1 MSSFEGRQPM
11 PILDA
16 KFLKQI
22 TRLQIRSEVVSRG
35 KFKGERRS
43 LNRGASVEFADYRT
57 YELGDDLRHID
68 WNVYARLDRLFLKLF
83 NAEEDLPIFILIDN
97 STSMDFGQ
105 PTKLEC
111 AKRVAAALS
120 YIGLISFDRVSV
132 YTFSDQLTP
141 IVSSMYGKAQF
152 PKLSQAIEGI
162 DGGGETHL
170 TTCLQR
176 FITEIKGP
184 GVGIIISDFWDM
196 DGYETAVKGL
206 LSRSFDLTLIHLL
219 SDEEIHPQLSGELQ
233 LADAETGQAKEI
245 TANEGAL
252 TSYTERLNAFCE
264 TLKRYCLNRGV
275 TYIRMNQQT
284 PIEQFI
290 LQDLRQSGVIH

>member
-1 MSSFEGRQPM
+1 MSL
-11 PILDA
+11 LDT

-22 TRLQIRSEVVSRG
+22 ARLQIRSENVFRG

-57 YELGDDLRHID
+57 YELGDDLRHVD

-83 NAEEDLPIFILIDN
+83 DADEDLPIFILIDN
-97 STSMDFGQ
+97 STSMDFGR

-111 AKRVAAALS
+111 AKRIAAALS

-132 YTFSDQLTP
+132 YTFSDQLTS
-141 IVSSMYGKAQF
+141 IVPSMYGKAQF

-162 DGGGETHL
+162 AKGGETHL

-176 FITEIKGP
+176 FLTETKGP

-196 DGYETAVKGL
+196 NGYEIGIKQLV
-206 LSRSFDLTLIHLL
+206 SRNFDLTLIHLL
-219 SDEEIHPQLSGELQ
+219 SDEELQPRLSGELQ
-233 LADAETGQAKEI
+233 LADAETGQSKEI
-245 TANEGAL
+245 TVNEGAL
-252 TSYTERLNAFCE
+252 VGYTERLNAFCE
-264 TLKRYCLNRGV
+264 NLKRYCLNRGV
-275 TYIRMNQQT
+275 TYIRMNHQI

-290 LQDLRQSGVIH
+290 LQDLRRNGSIR

>member
-1 MSSFEGRQPM
+1 MAL
-11 PILDA
+11 LDA

-22 TRLQIRSEVVSRG
+22 ARLHIRSEDVFRG

-97 STSMDFGQ
+97 SMSMDFGR

-111 AKRVAAALS
+111 AKRIAAALS

-132 YTFSDQLTP
+132 YTFSDQLTS
-141 IVSSMYGKAQF
+141 IVSFMYGKAQF
-152 PKLSQAIEGI
+152 PKVSQAIEGI
-162 DGGGETHL
+162 AGGGETYL

-176 FITEIKGP
+176 FITETKGA

-196 DGYETAVKGL
+196 DGYETGIKRL
-206 LSRSFDLTLIHLL
+206 LSRNFDLTLIHLL
-219 SDEEIHPQLSGELQ
+219 SDEEMHPRLSGELQ

-245 TANEGAL
+245 TVNEQAL
-252 TSYTERLNAFCE
+252 VSYTERLNAFCE
-264 TLKRYCLNRGV
+264 NLKRYCLNRGV
-275 TYIRMNQQT
+275 TYIRMNHQT
-284 PIEQFI
+284 SIEQFI
-290 LQDLRQSGVIH
+290 LRDLRRNGFIHY

>member
-1 MSSFEGRQPM
+1 M
-11 PILDA
+11 PLLDA

-22 TRLQIRSEVVSRG
+22 TRLQIRSEVVFRG

-57 YELGDDLRHID
+57 YELGDDLRHVD

-83 NAEEDLPIFILIDN
+83 NAEEDLPISILIDN
-97 STSMDFGQ
+97 SMSMDFGQ

-111 AKRVAAALS
+111 AKRIAAALS

-141 IVSSMYGKAQF
+141 IVSSIYGKAQF
-152 PKLSQAIEGI
+152 PKLSQTIEGI
-162 DGGGETHL
+162 AKGGETHL
-170 TTCLQR
+170 TACLQR
-176 FITEIKGP
+176 FLTEIKGP

-196 DGYETAVKGL
+196 DGYETTIKRL

-219 SDEEIHPQLSGELQ
+219 SDEEIHPRLSGELQ

-245 TANEGAL
+245 TVNEEAL
-252 TSYTERLNAFCE
+252 ASYTERLNAFCE
-264 TLKRYCLNRGV
+264 NLKRYCLNRGA
-275 TYIRMNQQT
+275 TYIRMNHQT
-284 PIEQFI
+284 PLEQFI
-290 LQDLRQSGVIH
+290 LRDLRRSGFIH

>member
-1 MSSFEGRQPM
+1 MAL
-11 PILDA
+11 LDA

-22 TRLQIRSEVVSRG
+22 ARLHIRSEDVFRG

-97 STSMDFGQ
+97 SMSMDFGR

-111 AKRVAAALS
+111 AKRIAAALS

-132 YTFSDQLTP
+132 YTFSDQLTS
-141 IVSSMYGKAQF
+141 IVSFMYGKAQF
-152 PKLSQAIEGI
+152 PKVSQAIEGI
-162 DGGGETHL
+162 AGGGETYL

-176 FITEIKGP
+176 FITETKGA

-196 DGYETAVKGL
+196 DGYETGIK
-206 LSRSFDLTLIHLL
+206 RSSL
-219 SDEEIHPQLSGELQ
+219 EIS
-233 LADAETGQAKEI
+233 T
-245 TANEGAL
+245 
-252 TSYTERLNAFCE
+252 
-264 TLKRYCLNRGV
+264 
-275 TYIRMNQQT
+275 
-284 PIEQFI
+284 
-290 LQDLRQSGVIH
+290 

>member
-1 MSSFEGRQPM
+1 MSL
-11 PILDA
+11 LDPQ
-16 KFLKQI
+16 FLKQI
-22 TRLQIRSEVVSRG
+22 ARLQIRSDVVFRG

-83 NAEEDLPIFILIDN
+83 NAEEDLPVFILIDN
-97 STSMDFGQ
+97 SVSMDFGQ

-111 AKRVAAALS
+111 AKQVAAALS

-141 IVSSMYGKAQF
+141 IVPSMYGKAQF
-152 PKLSQAIEGI
+152 PKLSQAIERI
-162 DGGGETHL
+162 TGGGETHL
-170 TTCLQR
+170 TACLQR
-176 FITEIKGP
+176 FLTEIKGP
-184 GVGIIISDFWDM
+184 GVGVIISDFWDM
-196 DGYETAVKGL
+196 GGYETAIKGL

-219 SDEEIHPQLSGELQ
+219 SDEEIQPRLSGELQ

-245 TANEGAL
+245 TVNESAL
-252 TSYTERLNAFCE
+252 VSYADRLNAFCE
-264 TLKRYCLNRGV
+264 NLKRYCLNRGV

-284 PIEQFI
+284 SIDQFI
-290 LQDLRQSGVIH
+290 LQDLRRSGFIR

>member
-1 MSSFEGRQPM
+1 M
-11 PILDA
+11 PLLDP

-22 TRLQIRSEVVSRG
+22 ARLQIHSENVFRG

-43 LNRGASVEFADYRT
+43 LNRGASIEFADYRT

-97 STSMDFGQ
+97 SLSMDFGH
-105 PTKLEC
+105 PTKLER
-111 AKRVAAALS
+111 AKRIAAALS

-132 YTFSDQLTP
+132 YTFSDQLKS
-141 IVSSMYGKAQF
+141 IVSLMYGKAQF
-152 PKLSQAIEGI
+152 PKVSQAIEGI
-162 DGGGETHL
+162 AEGGETHL

-176 FITEIKGP
+176 FLTETKGH
-184 GVGIIISDFWDM
+184 GVGIIISDFWNM
-196 DGYETAVKGL
+196 DGYETGVKQL
-206 LSRSFDLTLIHLL
+206 LSRNFDLTLIHLL
-219 SDEEIHPQLSGELQ
+219 REEEVYPRLSGELQ

-245 TANEGAL
+245 TVNEQAL
-252 TSYTERLNAFCE
+252 IGYTKRLHIFCE
-264 TLKRYCLNRGV
+264 NLKRYCLNHGV
-275 TYIRMNQQT
+275 TYVRVNHQT

-290 LQDLRQSGVIH
+290 LRDLRRSGFIR

>member
-1 MSSFEGRQPM
+1 MSL
-11 PILDA
+11 LDP
-16 KFLKQI
+16 KFLKQMD
-22 TRLQIRSEVVSRG
+22 RLQIRSENVFRG

-97 STSMDFGQ
+97 SMSMDFGQ

-111 AKRVAAALS
+111 AKRIAAALS

-141 IVSSMYGKAQF
+141 IVSLTYGKAQF
-152 PKLSQAIEGI
+152 PKLSQAIEEI
-162 DGGGETHL
+162 AGGGETHL

-176 FITEIKGP
+176 FVNETKGA

-196 DGYETAVKGL
+196 DGYETGVKQL

-219 SDEEIHPQLSGELQ
+219 SDEEMHPRLSGELQ
-233 LADAETGQAKEI
+233 LADAETGQSKEI
-245 TANEGAL
+245 TVNEQAL
-252 TSYTERLNAFCE
+252 MSYTERLNTFCE
-264 TLKRYCLNRGV
+264 NLKRYCLNRGV
-275 TYIRMNQQT
+275 TYIRMNHQT
-284 PIEQFI
+284 PTEQFI
-290 LQDLRQSGVIH
+290 LRDLRRSGFIH

>member
-1 MSSFEGRQPM
+1 M
-11 PILDA
+11 PLLEP

-22 TRLQIRSEVVSRG
+22 ARLQIRSENVFRG

-83 NAEEDLPIFILIDN
+83 DADEDLPIFILIDN
-97 STSMDFGQ
+97 STSMDFGR

-111 AKRVAAALS
+111 AKRIAAALS

-132 YTFSDQLTP
+132 YTFSNQLTP
-141 IVSSMYGKAQF
+141 IVPSMYGKAQF

-162 DGGGETHL
+162 AKGGETHL

-176 FITEIKGP
+176 FLAETKGP

-196 DGYETAVKGL
+196 NGYETGIKQLV
-206 LSRSFDLTLIHLL
+206 SRNFDLTLIHLL
-219 SDEEIHPQLSGELQ
+219 SDEELRPRLSGELQ
-233 LADAETGQAKEI
+233 LADAETGQSKEI
-245 TANEGAL
+245 TVNEGAL
-252 TSYTERLNAFCE
+252 VGYTERLNGFCE
-264 TLKRYCLNRGV
+264 NLKHYCLNRGV
-275 TYIRMNQQT
+275 TYMRMNHQT
-284 PIEQFI
+284 PIEQFV
-290 LQDLRQSGVIH
+290 LRDLRRSGFIH

>member
-1 MSSFEGRQPM
+1 M
-11 PILDA
+11 PLLDP

-22 TRLQIRSEVVSRG
+22 ARLQIRSEDVFRG
-35 KFKGERRS
+35 QFKGERRS

-97 STSMDFGQ
+97 STSMDFGH

-111 AKRVAAALS
+111 AKRIAAALS

-141 IVSSMYGKAQF
+141 ITPFMYSKAQF
-152 PKLSQAIEGI
+152 PKVSQAIEGI
-162 DGGGETHL
+162 VGGGETHL
-170 TTCLQR
+170 TTCLRR
-176 FITEIKGP
+176 FATETKGT

-196 DGYETAVKGL
+196 DSYETGIKQL
-206 LSRSFDLTLIHLL
+206 LSRNFDLTLIHLL
-219 SDEEIHPQLSGELQ
+219 SDEEMHPRLSGELQ
-233 LADAETGQAKEI
+233 LADAETGQSKEI
-245 TANEGAL
+245 TVNEQAL
-252 TSYTERLNAFCE
+252 MGYTERLNTFCE
-264 TLKRYCLNRGV
+264 NLKRYCLNRGV
-275 TYIRMNQQT
+275 TYIRMNHQT
-284 PIEQFI
+284 SIEQFI
-290 LQDLRQSGVIH
+290 LRDLRRSGFIH

>member
-1 MSSFEGRQPM
+1 MSL
-11 PILDA
+11 LDP

-22 TRLQIRSEVVSRG
+22 ARLQIRSENVFRG

-83 NAEEDLPIFILIDN
+83 NAEEDLPIHILIDN

-111 AKRVAAALS
+111 AKQIAAALS

-141 IVSSMYGKAQF
+141 IVSLVYGKSQF
-152 PKLSQAIEGI
+152 PKLAQAIEGI
-162 DGGGETHL
+162 TGGGDTHL
-170 TTCLQR
+170 TTCVQR
-176 FITEIKGP
+176 FVTEIKGT

-196 DGYETAVKGL
+196 DGYETGVKQL
-206 LSRSFDLTLIHLL
+206 LARSFDLTLIHLL
-219 SDEEIHPQLSGELQ
+219 SNEEMQPELSGELQ
-233 LADAETGQAKEI
+233 LTDAETGQSKEI
-245 TANEGAL
+245 TVNEGAL
-252 TSYTERLNAFCE
+252 VSYTQRLNAFCD

-275 TYIRMNQQT
+275 TYIRMNHQT
-284 PIEQFI
+284 PIEQFV
-290 LQDLRQSGVIH
+290 LRDLRRGGFIH

>member
-1 MSSFEGRQPM
+1 MSL
-11 PILDA
+11 LDA

-22 TRLQIRSEVVSRG
+22 TRLQIRSENVFRG

-83 NAEEDLPIFILIDN
+83 SAEEDLPVFILIDN

-111 AKRVAAALS
+111 AKQIAAALG

-141 IVSSMYGKAQF
+141 IVPSMYGKAQF
-152 PKLSQAIEGI
+152 PKLSEAIEEI
-162 DGGGETHL
+162 TGGGETHL

-176 FITEIKGP
+176 FLTEIKGP
-184 GVGIIISDFWDM
+184 GVGVIISDFWDM
-196 DGYETAVKGL
+196 DGYETAIKGF

-219 SDEEIHPQLSGELQ
+219 SNEEIHPQLSGELQ

-245 TANEGAL
+245 TVNEGAL
-252 TSYTERLNAFCE
+252 VSYTERLDGFCKN
-264 TLKRYCLNRGV
+264 LKRYCLNRGV
-275 TYIRMNQQT
+275 TYIHMNQKT

-290 LQDLRQSGVIH
+290 LQDLRRSNFIH

>member
-1 MSSFEGRQPM
+1 MAL
-11 PILDA
+11 LDT

-22 TRLQIRSEVVSRG
+22 ARLQIRSENVFRG

-83 NAEEDLPIFILIDN
+83 NAEEDLPIHILIDN

-105 PTKLEC
+105 PTKLET
-111 AKRVAAALS
+111 AKRIAAALS

-132 YTFSDQLTP
+132 YTFSDQLKP
-141 IVSSMYGKAQF
+141 IASLVYGKSQF

-162 DGGGETHL
+162 TDGGQTHL
-170 TTCLQR
+170 TRCLQR
-176 FITEIKGP
+176 FVTEIKGT

-196 DGYETAVKGL
+196 DGYERGVKQL

-219 SDEEIHPQLSGELQ
+219 SDEEIQPRLSGELQ
-233 LADAETGQAKEI
+233 LADAETGQSKEI
-245 TANEGAL
+245 TVNEGAL
-252 TSYTERLNAFCE
+252 AGYTERLNAFCE
-264 TLKRYCLNRGV
+264 NLKRYCLNRGV

-290 LQDLRQSGVIH
+290 LHDLRRRGFIH

>member
-1 MSSFEGRQPM
+1 M
-11 PILDA
+11 PLLDV

-22 TRLQIRSEVVSRG
+22 ARLQIRSEDVFRG
-35 KFKGERRS
+35 QFKGERRS
-43 LNRGASVEFADYRT
+43 PNRGASVEFADYRI

-68 WNVYARLDRLFLKLF
+68 WNAYARLDRLFLKLF

-97 STSMDFGQ
+97 STSMDFDC

-111 AKRVAAALS
+111 AKRIAAALS

-141 IVSSMYGKAQF
+141 IAPFMYGKAQF

-162 DGGGETHL
+162 VGGGETHL
-170 TTCLQR
+170 TACLQR
-176 FITEIKGP
+176 FLTETKEP

-196 DGYETAVKGL
+196 NGYETGIKQL
-206 LSRSFDLTLIHLL
+206 LSRHFDLMLIHLL
-219 SDEEIHPQLSGELQ
+219 SDEEMHPRLSGELQ
-233 LADAETGQAKEI
+233 LVDAETGQSKEI
-245 TANEGAL
+245 TVNEQAL
-252 TSYTERLNAFCE
+252 VSYTERLNVFFE
-264 TLKRYCLNRGV
+264 NLKRFCLNRGV
-275 TYIRMNQQT
+275 TYIRMNHQT

-290 LQDLRQSGVIH
+290 LRDLRRSGFIH

>member
-1 MSSFEGRQPM
+1 MSL
-11 PILDA
+11 LDVN
-16 KFLKQI
+16 FLKQI
-22 TRLQIRSEVVSRG
+22 TRFQIRSENVFRG

-111 AKRVAAALS
+111 AKRIAAALS

-132 YTFSDQLTP
+132 YTFSDQLIP
-141 IVSSMYGKAQF
+141 IVPAMYGKAQF
-152 PKLSQAIEGI
+152 PKVSQAIEGI
-162 DGGGETHL
+162 AVGAETHL
-170 TTCLQR
+170 TPCLQR
-176 FITEIKGP
+176 FLAETKGY

-196 DGYETAVKGL
+196 DGYETSIKRL

-219 SDEEIHPQLSGELQ
+219 SHEEIHPQLSGELQ
-233 LADAETGQAKEI
+233 LADAETGQSKEI
-245 TANEGAL
+245 TVNEQAL
-252 TSYTERLNAFCE
+252 VGYTERLNAFCE
-264 TLKRYCLNRGV
+264 NLKRYCLNRGV
-275 TYIRMNQQT
+275 TYIRMNQRT

-290 LQDLRQSGVIH
+290 LRDLRRSGFIHYSGS